1 MYYKLVRKLFQR
13 AARKMCQD
21 CKDFIKEGSE
31 ILDLGCGSGV
41 VGQEFAKF
49 FKAKITGIDIKDY
62 RVEKIPFQI
71 FDGLNIPFPEK
82 SFDVVLVNFVLHHAR
97 DPIYL
102 LREAKRVSRD
112 KIIIFEDLPEGFIS
126 KFFCW
131 FHGTSFDTFF
141 KNPNRTFFKTEKEWL
156 KVFEELNIKTVF
168 NKITHNF
175 PRKKELFILG
185 T

>member
-1 MYYKLVRKLFQR
+1 
-13 AARKMCQD
+13 MCLE

-62 RVEKIPFQI
+62 RIEKILFQI

-82 SFDVVLVNFVLHHAR
+82 SFDVVLVNFVLHHAKN
-97 DPIYL
+97 PIFL
-102 LREAKRVSRD
+102 LKEAKRVCRD
-112 KIIIFEDLPEGFIS
+112 KIIIFEDLPEGLLS
-126 KFFCW
+126 KIFCGI
-131 FHGTSFDTFF
+131 HGLSFDLFF
-141 KNPNRTFFKTEKEWL
+141 KNPSKTSFKTEKEWM
-156 KVFEELNIKTVF
+156 KIFEELNLKIVF
-168 NKITHNF
+168 KKITHNF